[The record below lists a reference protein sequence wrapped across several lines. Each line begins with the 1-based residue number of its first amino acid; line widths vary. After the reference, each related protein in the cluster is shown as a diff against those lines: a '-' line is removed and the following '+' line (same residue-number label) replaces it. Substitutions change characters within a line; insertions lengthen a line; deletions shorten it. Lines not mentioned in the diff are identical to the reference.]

1 MMKNESNLEDR
12 QNFRINPQVWL
23 QTLLAVTGD
32 KEKKEEFLQKVV
44 QETGCP
50 LENVEA
56 LISVTIKILM
66 NQTRSN

>member
-12 QNFRINPQVWL
+12 QNFRINPQTWL

-32 KEKKEEFLQKVV
+32 KEKKEEFLQKVA

-56 LISVTIKILM
+56 LISMTIKILM